1 MRFWIRECGSDDR
14 GEKVTETEIIAQGA
28 PEPAAAGRRKL
39 VWRRFL
45 RNKPAVVGATVL
57 IIMLIGAFAIPP
69 FLSYDYQERDPYA
82 LLQPPS
88 PQHWFGTNEIG
99 QDMLAQTLHG
109 LQKSL
114 IIGICVAVLTSLVA
128 VTAGSIAGLLGGWT
142 DRAIMWLVDLLLVVP
157 SFIIIAIF
165 APRTKGSSSIL
176 LLIVLL
182 AGFSWM
188 ISARIVRGLTLSLRE
203 REFVRAARYMGA
215 STRSVIVTHIVPN
228 IASIL
233 IIDTTLAVG
242 AAIMSET
249 GLSVLGFGVQ
259 PPDVSLGSLI
269 AFGTKSALTFPW
281 LFLFPGG
288 FLIAIVLCANLVG
301 DGLRD
306 AFDPSSKGA
315 RAGRKADRAAKRDK
329 AQRGKSARTS
339 GAGPDEQADKR
350 IEAA

>member
-1 MRFWIRECGSDDR
+1 M
-14 GEKVTETEIIAQGA
+14 TETEIIVQGA
-28 PEPAAAGRRKL
+28 PEPVAAGRRKL
-39 VWRRFL
+39 VWRRFV
-45 RNKPAVVGATVL
+45 RNKTAVTAGIVL
-57 IIMLIGAFAIPP
+57 IIMVIGAFAIPP
-69 FLSYDYQERDPYA
+69 FLSYDYQERDPLA

-88 PQHWFGTNEIG
+88 PQHPFGTNEIG

-114 IIGICVAVLTSLVA
+114 LIGFCVAVVAALIA
-128 VTAGSIAGLLGGWT
+128 VTTGAIAGLLGGWI
-142 DRAIMWLVDLLLVVP
+142 DRLIMWLVDLLLVVP

-165 APRTKGSSSIL
+165 APRMKGSGSIL

-182 AGFSWM
+182 AAFGWM
-188 ISARIVRGLTLSLRE
+188 ISARIVRSMTLTLRE

-242 AAIMSET
+242 IAIMSET
-249 GLSVLGFGVQ
+249 GLSYLGFGVQ

-306 AFDPSSKGA
+306 AFDPTSRRA
-315 RAGRKADRAAKRDK
+315 RAGRKMKK
-329 AQRGKSARTS
+329 AEKV
-339 GAGPDEQADKR
+339 
-350 IEAA
+350 EAA

>member
-1 MRFWIRECGSDDR
+1 M
-14 GEKVTETEIIAQGA
+14 TEVEIIAQGA

-45 RNKPAVVGATVL
+45 RSKPAVAGAIVL
-57 IIMLIGAFAIPP
+57 LMMLVLGFALPP
-69 FLSYDYQERDPYA
+69 LLPYDYQQLDYTA
-82 LLQPPS
+82 LLKPPS
-88 PQHWFGTNEIG
+88 AEHPFGTNQIG
-99 QDMLAQTLHG
+99 QDVLAQTLRG

-114 IIGICVAVLTSLVA
+114 VIGFSVAIVTTTIA
-128 VTAGSIAGLLGGWT
+128 ATAGSVAGLLGGWT

-176 LLIVLL
+176 LLIILL
-182 AGFSWM
+182 SMFSWM

-215 STRSVIVTHIVPN
+215 STWTVIVSHVVPN

-233 IIDTTLAVG
+233 IIDTTLSVG
-242 AAIMSET
+242 AAIMAET
-249 GLSVLGFGVQ
+249 GLSFLGFGVQ

-269 AFGTKSALTFPW
+269 AAGTKSALTYPW
-281 LFLFPGG
+281 LFLFAGG
-288 FLIAIVLCANLVG
+288 FLITTVLCANLVG

-306 AFDPSSKGA
+306 AFDPSAKRA
-315 RAGRKADRAAKRDK
+315 RSRRKEPKEASRKA
-329 AQRGKSARTS
+329 
-339 GAGPDEQADKR
+339 
-350 IEAA
+350 EA

>member
-1 MRFWIRECGSDDR
+1 M
-14 GEKVTETEIIAQGA
+14 TETELIVQGA
-28 PEPAAAGRRKL
+28 PEPVAAGRRKL
-39 VWRRFL
+39 VWRRFI
-45 RNKPAVVGATVL
+45 RNKAAVTAGIVL
-57 IIMLIGAFAIPP
+57 ILLVIGAFAIPP
-69 FLSYDYQERDPYA
+69 FLSYDYQERDPLA

-88 PQHWFGTNEIG
+88 PQHPFGTNEIG

-114 IIGICVAVLTSLVA
+114 LIGFCVAVIAALIA
-128 VTAGSIAGLLGGWT
+128 VTTGAIAGLLGGWV
-142 DRAIMWLVDLLLVVP
+142 DRLVMWLVDLLLVVP

-165 APRTKGSSSIL
+165 APRMKGSGSIL

-182 AGFSWM
+182 AAFGWM
-188 ISARIVRGLTLSLRE
+188 ISARIVRSMTLTLRD

-242 AAIMSET
+242 IAIMSET
-249 GLSVLGFGVQ
+249 GLSYLGFGVQ

-306 AFDPSSKGA
+306 AFDPTSRRA
-315 RAGRKADRAAKRDK
+315 RAGRKMKK
-329 AQRGKSARTS
+329 AEKV
-339 GAGPDEQADKR
+339 
-350 IEAA
+350 EAA